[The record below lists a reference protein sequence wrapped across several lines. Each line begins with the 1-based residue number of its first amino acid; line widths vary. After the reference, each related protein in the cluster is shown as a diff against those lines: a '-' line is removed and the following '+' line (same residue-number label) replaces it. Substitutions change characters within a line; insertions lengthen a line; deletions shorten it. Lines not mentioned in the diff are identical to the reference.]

1 MKKMDE
7 IMELLT
13 EEINDFHKSIEK
25 LEGLS
30 KNLNEVRVK
39 ADTSNMEY
47 HLKEYVR
54 RQERIQS
61 QNQQTLK
68 ELNQKLKR
76 TKLFPKWLL
85 ILFLSVLMMLTIVI
99 GYLSFQVVQLN
110 KDKVAILEKEKVELQ
125 MNK

>member
-1 MKKMDE
+1 MKRMDE

-30 KNLNEVRVK
+30 KNLNEIKVK

-47 HLKEYVR
+47 YLKEHLR
-54 RQERIQS
+54 KQERIQS
-61 QNQQTLK
+61 QNQRTLK

-76 TKLFPKWLL
+76 SKLVPKWLL
-85 ILFLSVLMMLTIVI
+85 VLFLSVLMMLTIVI

-110 KDKVAILEKEKVELQ
+110 KDKAAIHGKEKVEEQ
-125 MNK
+125 TNK

>member
-1 MKKMDE
+1 MKRMDE

-13 EEINDFHKSIEK
+13 EEISDFHKSIEK

-30 KNLNEVRVK
+30 KNLNEIKVK

-47 HLKEYVR
+47 HLKEHLR
-54 RQERIQS
+54 KQERIQS
-61 QNQQTLK
+61 QNQRTLK

-76 TKLFPKWLL
+76 SKLVPKWLL
-85 ILFLSVLMMLTIVI
+85 VLFLSVLMMLTIVI

-110 KDKVAILEKEKVELQ
+110 KDKAAIHGKEKVEEQ
-125 MNK
+125 TNK